1 MLIFLKHFD
10 RIFPLAV
17 VIRFRP
23 AALEG
28 LPVVIGG
35 GERASAPGAAG
46 QPHLAAGRLDQH
58 AHWLDEGERQIK
70 EVVKVND
77 LIELGKIF
85 QRRCELQNCELV
97 TVGPTVMSSGHRVA
111 FFGPIL
117 MFPMCE
123 PGLNWGPP
131 HMVQGVG

>member
-1 MLIFLKHFD
+1 M
-10 RIFPLAV
+10 

-35 GERASAPGAAG
+35 GERAPAPGAAG

-58 AHWLDEGERQIK
+58 TDWLDEGERQIE

-77 LIELGKIF
+77 LIELWKIF
-85 QRRCELQNCELV
+85 
-97 TVGPTVMSSGHRVA
+97 
-111 FFGPIL
+111 
-117 MFPMCE
+117 
-123 PGLNWGPP
+123 
-131 HMVQGVG
+131 

>member
-1 MLIFLKHFD
+1 M
-10 RIFPLAV
+10 

-23 AALEG
+23 GALEG

-35 GERASAPGAAG
+35 GERAPAPGAAG

-58 AHWLDEGERQIK
+58 TDWLDEGERQIE

-77 LIELGKIF
+77 LIEFWKIF
-85 QRRCELQNCELV
+85 QRCCELQICELV
-97 TVGPTVMSSGHRVA
+97 TVGLTVTSSGHRVA

-117 MFPMCE
+117 MFPM
-123 PGLNWGPP
+123 
-131 HMVQGVG
+131 